1 MENNITQLVREN
13 IQKLKPYSSAR
24 DEFQGK
30 ADVFLDANE
39 NPFGT
44 FNRYPDPYQRT
55 LKKKL
60 SEWRNISQE
69 NLFLGN
75 GSDEVIDLLF
85 RVFCEPKVDRVLTF
99 TPSYGMYQVSAGIQD
114 IKLDTLPLTHDFQ
127 IDENKTITYLKEFQP
142 KIIFACSPNNPTGNL
157 LKTETL
163 LKILNSFDGIL
174 VIDEAYIDFSDKKS
188 LVPLI
193 DENPRL
199 VISQTL
205 SKSWGLAGLRLGMA
219 IANTEIIKW
228 LNKVKPPYNISL
240 TNQMEAL
247 KAFENKKIFEEQI
260 ETIRNERVELKRRL
274 EKLPN
279 VQNIFPSEANFLLVQ
294 FDEAEEVFNYLIK
307 ENIIIRNR
315 TTQVEDALRITVG
328 SPSENK
334 KLIRTL
340 QQLIA

>member
-24 DEFQGK
+24 DEFEGD
-30 ADVFLDANE
+30 AEVYLDANE

-60 SEWRNISQE
+60 SEWRNISEE

-127 IDENKTITYLKEFQP
+127 IDENKTIAYLKEFQP

-163 LKILNSFDGIL
+163 LNLLCSFQGIL
-174 VIDEAYIDFSDKKS
+174 VVDEAYIDFSVEKS

-193 DENPRL
+193 AENPRL
-199 VISQTL
+199 IISQTL

-219 IANTEIIKW
+219 FANTEIISW
-228 LNKVKPPYNISL
+228 LNKVKPPYNISQA
-240 TNQMEAL
+240 NQLEAL
-247 KAFENKKIFEEQI
+247 KVLENKKLFETQI
-260 ETIRNERVELKRRL
+260 TSLLKARKLL
-274 EKLPN
+274 EKTLITLPN
-279 VQNIFPSEANFLLVQ
+279 VQHIFPSEANFLLVQ
-294 FDEAEEVFNYLIK
+294 FDNAEGVFNALIK
-307 ENIIIRNR
+307 ANIIVRNR
-315 TTQVEDALRITVG
+315 TSQVKDALRITVG
-328 SPSENK
+328 SPTENK
-334 KLIRTL
+334 KLIQTL
-340 QQLIA
+340 QQIA